1 MAGKVVQLQ
10 ALTRDGANVNV
21 KCATNHT
28 DIFFFSRQTLGQL
41 SNFFQFQ
48 KRDISY
54 RDTVRSALKM
64 YACVCVSEMS
74 MCMP

>member
-28 DIFFFSRQTLGQL
+28 DIFFSLGKHWVSYLTSFSSRKEILVIETQFGQ
-41 SNFFQFQ
+41 
-48 KRDISY
+48 R
-54 RDTVRSALKM
+54 
-64 YACVCVSEMS
+64 
-74 MCMP
+74 